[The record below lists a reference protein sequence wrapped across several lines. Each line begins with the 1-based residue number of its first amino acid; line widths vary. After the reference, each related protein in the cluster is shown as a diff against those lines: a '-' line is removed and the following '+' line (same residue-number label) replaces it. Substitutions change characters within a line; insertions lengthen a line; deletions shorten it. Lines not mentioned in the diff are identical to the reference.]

1 MQLGEF
7 CLRALICPTSE
18 EGGSVWIGAHPST
31 EDALKTRLGDNFNT
45 NQTPQI
51 SLQVVFQ
58 WKNINRLGL
67 KSHIG

>member
-31 EDALKTRLGDNFNT
+31 KDALKTRLGDHSNT

-51 SLQVVFQ
+51 TLQVVLQ
-58 WKNINRLGL
+58 WKI
-67 KSHIG
+67 